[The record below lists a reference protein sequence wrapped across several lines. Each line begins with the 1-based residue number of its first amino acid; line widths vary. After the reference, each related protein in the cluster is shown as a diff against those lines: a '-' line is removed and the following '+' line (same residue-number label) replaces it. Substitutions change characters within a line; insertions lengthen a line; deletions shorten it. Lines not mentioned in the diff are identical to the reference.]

1 MLGPVPGMRDED
13 RQVNVFRGIAAVVA
27 TLACLAAWPVRA
39 EAQQPRR
46 IGVLAPEL
54 LTNLN
59 AALDPL
65 RRSLRELGWN
75 EGRDYALVVREH
87 APDAAAVAAATAD
100 LVQAGVDVAV
110 VVALQ
115 AALVAR
121 SRAPRLPIVTLA
133 GADPVTSGAAVSL
146 ARPGGTIT
154 GIALMSP
161 ELMAKRLQLLKEVVP
176 AISRLA
182 IIQSPDAGVA
192 QSMTG
197 IAAGAA
203 ERLGMTVRV
212 FDIRGRQDID
222 GGFDAAK
229 AWNADA
235 LIIMDLPQFYVLRTE
250 LASAALQRKLPAACP
265 FPQMARD
272 GCLLAYSSSI
282 VDSWGR
288 AGYFVDRILKGEK
301 AADLPFQQPTRF
313 EFVINLKSAAMLGVE
328 VPAMLLPLADEVIE

>member
-1 MLGPVPGMRDED
+1 MIRAGKGRAAASIEY
-13 RQVNVFRGIAAVVA
+13 NVRMNWLRLLL
-27 TLACLAAWPVRA
+27 LALLAAWPASV
-39 EAQQPRR
+39 EAQQRR
-46 IGVLAPEL
+46 IGVLIPEL
-54 LTNLN
+54 LMNPN
-59 AALDPL
+59 VGLDPL

-100 LVQAGVDVAV
+100 LLQAGVEVAV

-121 SRAPRLPIVTLA
+121 SRAPRLPIVALA
-133 GADPVTSGAAVSL
+133 GADPVASGAAASL

-161 ELMAKRLQLLKEVVP
+161 ELLAKRLQLLKEVFP
-176 AISRLA
+176 TLSRLA
-182 IIQSPDAGVA
+182 IIQSPESGVA
-192 QSMTG
+192 LSMTR
-197 IAAGAA
+197 IAAQAA
-203 ERLGMTVRV
+203 ERFGMTARV
-212 FDIRGRQDID
+212 FDIRERQDID
-222 GGFDAAK
+222 ASFDAVK

-235 LIIMDLPQFYVLRTE
+235 VIMMDIPLFYVLRAE
-250 LASAALQRKLPAACP
+250 LAAAALRRKLPAACP
-265 FPQMARD
+265 FPQMARE

-288 AGYFVDRILKGEK
+288 AGFFVDRILKGEK
-301 AADLPFQQPTRF
+301 AGDLPFQQPTRF
-313 EFVINLKSAAMLGVE
+313 EFVINLKSAATLGVE